1 VNAFNLL
8 ALCVGFVVA
17 HMPSSLAFSCLS
29 LVLTTALAFQPHAP
43 SVLPATPRQS
53 VRCVRMQQ
61 SEDSKRAAEY
71 ALRKA
76 EEKLEELN
84 KVDGKAPSSWADLG
98 LPPEAEPAPA
108 IPQLLQVAPLVLGGF
123 SVLLFLLNAV
133 GLFGDGPDLDA
144 LVEEWS
150 NL

>member
-1 VNAFNLL
+1 
-8 ALCVGFVVA
+8 
-17 HMPSSLAFSCLS
+17 
-29 LVLTTALAFQPHAP
+29 
-43 SVLPATPRQS
+43 
-53 VRCVRMQQ
+53 MQQ